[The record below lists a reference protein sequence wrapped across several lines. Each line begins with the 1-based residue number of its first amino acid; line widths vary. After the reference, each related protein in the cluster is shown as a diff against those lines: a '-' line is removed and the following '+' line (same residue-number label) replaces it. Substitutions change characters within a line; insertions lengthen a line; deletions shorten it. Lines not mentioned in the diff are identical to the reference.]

1 MADVDEL
8 KNRVEARKHDIEA
21 EIARLKAD
29 AGEKQRDRIERLE
42 KRLQEASDVVKG
54 GWQDLS
60 DSVVSQLNDWLKK
73 EEKKEAASS

>member
-1 MADVDEL
+1 MADVEEL

-29 AGEKQRDRIERLE
+29 AGEKQRDRIEQLE
-42 KRLQEASDVVKG
+42 NRLQEASDVVKG

-60 DSVVSQLNDWLKK
+60 DSVVTQLNDWLKK
-73 EEKKEAASS
+73 EEADASS